1 MLSAPTSTAP
11 FDSSRAISVPSR
23 LAGARSRLIFE
34 PASVGSPAMS
44 NKFLTANGTPA
55 SAPSRRPRARSASSA
70 AALASARSSVTAVNA
85 LSTRSCFAIRSSAAR
100 TTATALT
107 RPLQTAAAIS
117 LAYAQ
122 AVFIRSAPLDRLG
135 RKDRRRLGVVRQREI
150 RKQGRERE
158 RHFEIGFDRA
168 LPCRLELKIERARRR
183 VDEAVEEIALGN
195 FAAPLG
201 EHRPGAGFCSCARR
215 LSFAFARFGSLGHLR
230 SAPKSLHRSFPRK
243 RESSLNPTWVPAFA
257 GTNGTAILHPLR
269 EGRVGNGGQEVASI
283 LRLRRNENLV
293 GRPLLDDASR
303 LHDDD
308 PIAQQPHHVEI
319 VGDE

>member
-1 MLSAPTSTAP
+1 
-11 FDSSRAISVPSR
+11 
-23 LAGARSRLIFE
+23 
-34 PASVGSPAMS
+34 GSPAMS

-70 AALASARSSVTAVNA
+70 AALVSARSSVTAVNA

-122 AVFIRSAPLDRLG
+122 AGVITSAPLDRLG

-183 VDEAVEEIALGN
+183 VDEAVGGIALGN

-201 EHRPGAGFCSCARR
+201 EHRPGAGFCWCARR
-215 LSFAFARFGSLGHLR
+215 LSFAFVRFGSLGHLR
-230 SAPKSLHRSFPRK
+230 SAPSLSPAHSRASGNPVLTQPGSPLSRGRAERIILHR
-243 RESSLNPTWVPAFA
+243 LD
-257 GTNGTAILHPLR
+257 
-269 EGRVGNGGQEVASI
+269 EGRVRNGGQEVASI

-303 LHDDD
+303 LH
-308 PIAQQPHHVEI
+308 
-319 VGDE
+319 